1 MMTFNNFYDKI
12 SDVCTQSARYFGAV
26 TIQGGEFDTMNN
38 LVITGLGAVTPI
50 GIGVDEYWQ
59 GILDQKCGINH
70 ISRFQDKNMPI
81 TIAGEV
87 KGFDPQDYMPA
98 KLARETGLFIQY
110 AYASAKEAI
119 EQSGINIEAE
129 SERTGIVMATALS
142 GTSIIADTQYAYS
155 VDDKK
160 KVSPRFLPKILGNL
174 GAAQIAISYGIHGPS
189 FTVSTACSSGGD
201 AICIAAM
208 LLKSGEADV
217 MLVVSG
223 ESSHCPII
231 MSTLAQ
237 AKALSKNPDPLT
249 ACRPFDADRDGF
261 VMGEGGGAIILETE
275 EHARQ
280 RNANILCSL
289 AGYGN
294 NTDGY
299 HVTAPRPDGSGA
311 VSCMKSALAK
321 AGMKPEDIGYINT
334 HGTSTPVGDPVEVA
348 AIKTLYGWENK
359 ELPMPEYLKS
369 KIPPVSSTKG
379 NTGHLM
385 GAGGITEVI
394 ACIKAIETGIL
405 PPTLNY
411 HTPDP
416 ACDLD
421 FIPEGP
427 RKAAISA
434 AMSNALGFG
443 GQNSSIIV
451 KKYE

>member
-1 MMTFNNFYDKI
+1 MK
-12 SDVCTQSARYFGAV
+12 
-26 TIQGGEFDTMNN
+26 N

-50 GIGVDEYWQ
+50 GIGVDNYWQ
-59 GILDQKCGINH
+59 GILDMKCGIDTITCFH
-70 ISRFQDKNMPI
+70 DDDVPI
-81 TIAGEV
+81 KVAGEV
-87 KGFDPQDYMPA
+87 KDFDPKNYMSP
-98 KLARETGLFIQY
+98 KLAKETSTFMQY
-110 AYASAKEAI
+110 AFASAKEAI
-119 EQSGINIEAE
+119 EYSSIAIE
-129 SERTGIVMATALS
+129 SEADRVGIVMATALN
-142 GTSIIADTQYAYS
+142 GTSEIAETERAYS
-155 VDDKK
+155 VNGKK

-174 GAAQIAISYGIHGPS
+174 GAAQIAINYGIHGPS

-201 AICIAAM
+201 ALCIAAM
-208 LLKSGEADV
+208 LLNAGEADV
-217 MLVVSG
+217 MLVVGG

-237 AKALSKNPDPLT
+237 AKALSKNPDPKT

-275 EHARQ
+275 EHAKKRG
-280 RNANILCSL
+280 AKILCSL
-289 AGYGN
+289 AGYSN

-311 VSCMKSALAK
+311 VSCMKDALKK
-321 AGMKPEDIGYINT
+321 AGLEPGDIDYINT
-334 HGTSTPVGDPVEVA
+334 HGTSTPVGDPIEVN
-348 AIKTLYGWENK
+348 AIKTLFGNN
-359 ELPMPEYLKS
+359 
-369 KIPPVSSTKG
+369 IPPVSSTKG

-405 PPTLNY
+405 PPTLGY
-411 HTPDP
+411 KTPDP

-421 FIPEGP
+421 FITEGP
-427 RKAAISA
+427 RKKDIDV

-451 KKYE
+451 KRYNAE

>member
-1 MMTFNNFYDKI
+1 M
-12 SDVCTQSARYFGAV
+12 
-26 TIQGGEFDTMNN
+26 EN

-59 GILDQKCGINH
+59 GILDQKCGITH
-70 ISRFQDKNMPI
+70 ITRFQDEDTPI

-87 KGFDPQDYMPA
+87 KGFDPKNYMPS

-119 EQSGINIEAE
+119 EQSGIEIEAE
-129 SERTGIVMATALS
+129 SDRIGIVMATALN
-142 GTSIIADTQYAYS
+142 GTSIIADTQHAYS
-155 VDDKK
+155 VDGKK

-201 AICIAAM
+201 AMCIAAM

-275 EHARQ
+275 EHARS
-280 RNANILCSL
+280 RNAKILCSL

-311 VSCMKSALAK
+311 VSCMKSALRK
-321 AGMKPEDIGYINT
+321 ANMKPEEIGYINT
-334 HGTSTPVGDPVEVA
+334 HGTSTPVGDPVEVT
-348 AIKTLYGWENK
+348 AIKTLYGWEDK
-359 ELPMPEYLKS
+359 DQPMPDELKA

-405 PPTLNY
+405 PPTINY

-421 FIPEGP
+421 FITEGP
-427 RKAAISA
+427 RKTKITA

-451 KKYE
+451 KKYEEK

>member
-1 MMTFNNFYDKI
+1 MK
-12 SDVCTQSARYFGAV
+12 
-26 TIQGGEFDTMNN
+26 N

-50 GIGVDEYWQ
+50 GIGVENYWQ
-59 GILDQKCGINH
+59 GILDMKCGIDK
-70 ISRFQDKNMPI
+70 ISRFDYSDVPI

-87 KGFDPQDYMPA
+87 KDFDPDDHMSS
-98 KLARETGLFIQY
+98 KLAKETGLFIQF
-110 AYASAKEAI
+110 AYAAAKEAI
-119 EQSGINIEAE
+119 EQSQIDISSEPENI
-129 SERTGIVMATALS
+129 GIVMATALS
-142 GTSIIADTQYAYS
+142 GTSIIADTEKSYS
-155 VDDKK
+155 LEGKK

-174 GAAQIAISYGIHGPS
+174 GAAQIAISYGLRGPS

-201 AICIAAM
+201 AICTAAM
-208 LLKSGEADV
+208 LINSGEADA

-223 ESSHCPII
+223 ESAHCPII

-237 AKALSKNPDPLT
+237 AKALSKNPDPKT

-261 VMGEGGGAIILETE
+261 VMGEGGGALLIETE
-275 EHARQ
+275 EHALK
-280 RNANILCSL
+280 RNAGIICSL

-294 NTDGY
+294 NTDAY

-311 VSCMKSALAK
+311 VACMRSALKK
-321 AGMKPEDIGYINT
+321 AGMKPEDIGYINA
-334 HGTSTPVGDPVEVA
+334 HGTSTPVGDPVEVM
-348 AIKTLYGWENK
+348 AIKTLYGWEDRSS
-359 ELPMPEYLKS
+359 EMSEDLK
-369 KIPPVSSTKG
+369 KNIPPVSSTKG

-394 ACIKAIETGIL
+394 ACIKAIQTGIL

-411 HTPDP
+411 KTPDDS
-416 ACDLD
+416 CDLD

-427 RKAAISA
+427 RKAEIKA

-451 KKYE
+451 KKYEK

>member
-1 MMTFNNFYDKI
+1 
-12 SDVCTQSARYFGAV
+12 
-26 TIQGGEFDTMNN
+26 MNN

>member
-1 MMTFNNFYDKI
+1 M
-12 SDVCTQSARYFGAV
+12 
-26 TIQGGEFDTMNN
+26 EN

-59 GILDQKCGINH
+59 GILDQKCGISR
-70 ISRFQDKNMPI
+70 ITRFQDEDVPI

-87 KGFDPQDYMPA
+87 KGFDPKNYMSS
-98 KLARETGLFIQY
+98 KLAKETGTFIQY

-119 EQSGINIEAE
+119 EQSGIEIEAE
-129 SERTGIVMATALS
+129 SDRIGIVMATALS
-142 GTSIIADTQYAYS
+142 GTSIIADTERTYS
-155 VDDKK
+155 VDGKK

-208 LLKSGEADV
+208 LLNSGEADV

-275 EHARQ
+275 EHARK
-280 RNANILCSL
+280 RNAKILCSL

-311 VSCMKSALAK
+311 VSCMQSALRK

-348 AIKTLYGWENK
+348 AIKTLFGWENK
-359 ELPMPEYLKS
+359 EQPMPEELKA

-427 RKAAISA
+427 RKTQITA

-451 KKYE
+451 KKYEEK